1 MTDTETEEEISL
13 EERVDALSSYMNECQ
28 DRILELE
35 SCMKVFADCLKDMM
49 LALPLENVRSM
60 MMQGQRDEPVKDEI
74 LDLVY
79 SQNREREE
87 LKAPRASSGWI
98 RVSDA
103 LPEMGEPVL
112 VVEKRADGSCFLARR
127 ESVGDGWA
135 WMTQFKVRS
144 HEYVSHWLPIPELPE
159 E

>member
-1 MTDTETEEEISL
+1 MSEDEDISL
-13 EERVDALSSYMNECQ
+13 EERMDALFSYMNECQ

-35 SCMKVFADCLKDMM
+35 SCVKVFADCLKDMM
-49 LALPLENVRSM
+49 LALPLESVRSM
-60 MMQGQRDEPVKDEI
+60 MTGEQSDEPVMHET
-74 LDLVY
+74 LDFEY

-103 LPEMGEPVL
+103 LPEMGER
-112 VVEKRADGSCFLARR
+112 VVVNRVR
-127 ESVGDGWA
+127 EVGQQMAIREHVGDGWA
-135 WMTQFKVRS
+135 WITTSEVLS
-144 HEYVSHWLPIPELPE
+144 PELVSHWLPIPELPE

>member
-1 MTDTETEEEISL
+1 MTNTETEDEISL
-13 EERVDALSSYMNECQ
+13 EERVDAISSYMNECQ
-28 DRILELE
+28 DRIIELE

-60 MMQGQRDEPVKDEI
+60 MMQDQRDEPVKDEI

-103 LPEMGEPVL
+103 LPEIGEA
-112 VVEKRADGSCFLARR
+112 VVVHRVNEGERQIAIR
-127 ESVGDGWA
+127 EHVGDGWA
-135 WMTQFKVRS
+135 WMTTSEVLSPER
-144 HEYVSHWLPIPELPE
+144 VCHWMPIPELPTE
-159 E
+159 